1 MCVLLLL
8 VDVGFRKFK
17 GQTTMHHKKREG
29 KRRKGPAES
38 RPMHLR
44 TNQQQL
50 TDERSPLSAPGR
62 NALPSTQRTRDG
74 RNLAIVHC
82 LRFGAFPKEQLPPSA
97 FGAPSQCGSTKTNRR
112 PLTLSHEWLLVTHVR
127 RLCYKST
134 THYTALVLYLLRF
147 IYSL

>member
-1 MCVLLLL
+1 MY
-8 VDVGFRKFK
+8 
-17 GQTTMHHKKREG
+17 
-29 KRRKGPAES
+29 
-38 RPMHLR
+38 LR

-97 FGAPSQCGSTKTNRR
+97 FGAPSQCGSTKTNGR

-127 RLCYKST
+127 RLCYKSI
-134 THYTALVLYLLRF
+134 THYHSTSALSFAFYLF
-147 IYSL
+147 IVTMVSALALQAAQSLHQAILQQCVP